1 MLVKESYLGILETR
15 TIDIKLHLGG
25 MAYAPAVWLAV
36 QEHVLRTANDNTNVN
51 VTKYSQGRTNVNVT
65 QRLLDQLDDAFLFN
79 NFHFNRQS
87 LTFIADL
94 IRTSIDNDGNKDSQQ
109 VDAMVLVALYFYANG
124 TLSRKITDLV
134 GLDKTAATDAVK
146 TVSRLLAG
154 LAEKFIT
161 FPGSH
166 NDRVCVAQGIK
177 DLCRI
182 PNAVGVLGCMHIK
195 VTPPAE
201 NLALYKNSLDYNSVM
216 VQTICDVNGN
226 LLAVEKCC
234 PGGTPAQQIWEK
246 SVIFQHFKQGYNGP
260 TWVIG
265 GQGYQL
271 STYIL
276 PPKHPSKVKNAASL
290 SYNKAHHKALS
301 CSLRTIG
308 SIKNRFRCLE
318 DLGQVYSGTLDH
330 IARVIYACCVL
341 HNIGKKFSVPLP
353 RELVPEP
360 LHLVPFAAEMP
371 DSATTI
377 SEAEIIQDDMI
388 ITCFHS
394 PSDEPSQ
401 AAEAGLQGGCWE
413 DDDDD
418 DEEEGSPERGQHGSE
433 TLQTQE
439 QES

>member
-1 MLVKESYLGILETR
+1 
-15 TIDIKLHLGG
+15 

-36 QEHVLRTANDNTNVN
+36 QEHVFRTANENLNL
-51 VTKYSQGRTNVNVT
+51 TKYSQGRTNVNVT

-79 NFHFNRQS
+79 NFHFNRPC

-94 IRTSIDNDGNKDSQQ
+94 IRTSLHTDSHDQHKDSQQ

-124 TLSRKITDLV
+124 TLSQKITDLA
-134 GLDKTAATDAVK
+134 GLDKTTATDAVK

-154 LAEKFIT
+154 FAEKFIT

-166 NDRVCVAQGIK
+166 NDRVCVAQGLK
-177 DLCRI
+177 DLSRI

-195 VTPPAE
+195 VTPPVE
-201 NLALYKNSLDYNSVM
+201 NPALYKNSLDYNSLM

-234 PGGTPAQQIWEK
+234 PGATPAQQIWEK

-265 GQGYQL
+265 HGYQL
-271 STYIL
+271 STCVL
-276 PPKHPSKVKNAASL
+276 TPKHPSKVKNAASL
-290 SYNKAHHKALS
+290 SYNAAHQKALS
-301 CSLRTIG
+301 CSQKTIG

-318 DLGQVYSGTLDH
+318 DLGQVHSGTVDH
-330 IARVIYACCVL
+330 VARVIYACCVL
-341 HNIGKKFSVPLP
+341 HNIAKKFSVPLP

-360 LHLVPFAAEMP
+360 LHPVPFAAERP
-371 DSATTI
+371 ESATTI
-377 SEAEIIQDDMI
+377 SEAEKIQDDMI
-388 ITCFHS
+388 LTCFHS

-401 AAEAGLQGGCWE
+401 AAEAGLQGGCW
-413 DDDDD
+413 DDE
-418 DEEEGSPERGQHGSE
+418 EEEGSPGRGQHGSE

-439 QES
+439 QDS